1 MRLIIVRFN
10 RNKLLVSLLFF
21 IVLFSSPLAHSA
33 PSGVGEIGND
43 GCLCHGARSQLTS
56 VIINGIPQE
65 WAANNSYEMSII
77 INSSIEIS
85 DEENARIGGFR
96 LMVNEGTV
104 VFADNDSAQVINEG
118 YTHTSS
124 GNQYRQWNFSWT
136 APSSND
142 SVVNFVVHGNAVNS
156 NEQPTGDAWNY
167 YSTAVAGEGY
177 TGVIGESPNHSDEIQ
192 NREIA
197 LLAFAVISL
206 VGLFYYS
213 TK

>member
-1 MRLIIVRFN
+1 MRLIIMRAN
-10 RNKLLVSLLFF
+10 RNKFLVSLLLF
-21 IVLFSSPLAHSA
+21 ILLFSSPLAHSA
-33 PSGVGEIGND
+33 PSGVGDMAND
-43 GCLCHGARSQLTS
+43 GCLCQGSKSLSTS
-56 VIINGIPQE
+56 VIIDGIPPQ

-85 DEENARIGGFR
+85 DEDDARLGGFR

-156 NEQPTGDAWNY
+156 NDQSTGDAWNY

-177 TGVIGESPNHSDEIQ
+177 TGVIGETPDLSDEIQ
-192 NREIA
+192 NREII
-197 LLAFAVISL
+197 LLVFAVITL
-206 VGLFYYS
+206 VGLFYHS

>member
-1 MRLIIVRFN
+1 MRLIIMRAN

-21 IVLFSSPLAHSA
+21 ILLFSSPLAHSA
-33 PSGVGEIGND
+33 PSGVGDIGD
-43 GCLCHGARSQLTS
+43 EGCLCHGAKSQLTS
-56 VIINGIPQE
+56 VIIDGIPQD

-156 NEQPTGDAWNY
+156 NDQSTGDAWNY

-177 TGVIGESPNHSDEIQ
+177 TGDIGESPNHSDEIQ

-197 LLAFAVISL
+197 LLVFAVITL
-206 VGLFYYS
+206 VGLFYHS